1 MKKLLLLLTAAVAA
15 MSLWAAPVDH
25 ATAQK
30 KAQSFLKNQLYAG
43 RLMAPAAL
51 NPVLLKA
58 EIGDVKLNQPVYYI
72 YNTSTT
78 FLVVAGDD
86 RAEEIL
92 MVGDAPLSD
101 INNLS
106 PGMKDM
112 LQQYKKEIMFLQEH
126 PGLKVDPIVSP
137 QNSSML
143 KAVTIGPL
151 LTCNWGQSAP
161 YYNQCVFTYNN
172 RSYQCVTGCPA
183 TSASMVMYFWKYPT
197 TATPSVPGYS
207 MILNDS
213 YIVDVAALP
222 STIFDWGN
230 MKDSYSSGYT
240 TAQATAVATLM
251 RYVGQAEKMAYGTD
265 GSGIGSDESQ
275 NVVNMFKLFG
285 YDRNTCRLVMKNS
298 LLTGATIYS
307 DAEWAAMIQEEMS
320 AGRPIVFM
328 AISNYSGGHAFNVDG
343 YNSSTNKYHIN
354 FGWNGDDN
362 AWCSLNSFGTSS
374 WYSSNYYNQYQQMVI
389 GIKPETTEP
398 LITVDP
404 ASLEFSATT
413 GGTYTKT
420 FIATG
425 RNLTNNV
432 TLSVSGAG
440 YTVSPTTLTPAQIVS
455 GATITV
461 TYNPTEAGTHE
472 GAVTLS
478 SNGAESQ
485 TVTLTGTAIDAPRVT
500 VTPTTLSFNTQVGSS
515 NAKTFNVKGSDLT
528 GMVYLSV
535 SGEGY
540 SLDKSAIGR
549 ATAMST
555 YGSTV
560 KVTFAPTTAGDHP
573 GTITI
578 TSAGAE
584 TVTITL
590 NGNATDN
597 SPKINVNPA
606 ALSFNTVTGESVT
619 RNFIVT
625 GANLTGDL
633 SVALNDD
640 NGVYSVNKTSI
651 TPTQATNGALV
662 TVTYSP
668 TAFGN
673 HDATITV
680 SGGGANAATVTL
692 NGLASIAKFT
702 PVMQPVNND
711 LVNLTSFRAD
721 WTDQTYAANVSSYT
735 LEVYAGDASPMVL
748 KATET
753 GGANY
758 RLIEGITPDKY
769 YFVTGLAE
777 GGTFLYRVKALYVDD
792 TESDWSNVEQ
802 VTLFA
807 NAHPYA
813 GGDVNHDGVIDVDDV
828 TKLINVVL
836 GYASDFCPVCAN
848 VTGDGNIDI
857 DDVTALINKVLG
869 NN

>member
-1 MKKLLLLLTAAVAA
+1 
-15 MSLWAAPVDH
+15 
-25 ATAQK
+25 
-30 KAQSFLKNQLYAG
+30 
-43 RLMAPAAL
+43 
-51 NPVLLKA
+51 
-58 EIGDVKLNQPVYYI
+58 
-72 YNTSTT
+72 
-78 FLVVAGDD
+78 
-86 RAEEIL
+86 
-92 MVGDAPLSD
+92 
-101 INNLS
+101 
-106 PGMKDM
+106 
-112 LQQYKKEIMFLQEH
+112 
-126 PGLKVDPIVSP
+126 
-137 QNSSML
+137 
-143 KAVTIGPL
+143 
-151 LTCNWGQSAP
+151 
-161 YYNQCVFTYNN
+161 
-172 RSYQCVTGCPA
+172 
-183 TSASMVMYFWKYPT
+183 
-197 TATPSVPGYS
+197 
-207 MILNDS
+207 
-213 YIVDVAALP
+213 
-222 STIFDWGN
+222 
-230 MKDSYSSGYT
+230 
-240 TAQATAVATLM
+240 
-251 RYVGQAEKMAYGTD
+251 MAYGTD
-265 GSGIGSDESQ
+265 GSGIGTDECQ
-275 NVVNMFKLFG
+275 NIVNMYKLFG

-298 LLTGATIYS
+298 LLTGTAIYS

-320 AGRPIVFM
+320 AGRPIVFT
-328 AISNYSGGHAFNVDG
+328 AVSNSSGGHAFNVDG
-343 YNSSTNKYHIN
+343 YRSNDNKYHIN
-354 FGWNGDDN
+354 FGWGGSSN
-362 AWCSLNSFGTSS
+362 AWCALNSFGSS
-374 WYSSNYYNQYQQMVI
+374 SGWYSSYYNQYQQMVI

-398 LITVDP
+398 TITVDP
-404 ASLEFSATT
+404 ASLEFSGTT

-472 GAVTLS
+472 GTVTVS
-478 SNGAESQ
+478 GNGASQ
-485 TVTLTGTAIDAPRVT
+485 TVTLTGTAIDAPRLT

-540 SLDKSAIGR
+540 SLDKSTIGR
-549 ATAMST
+549 TTAMST
-555 YGSTV
+555 YGSTI
-560 KVTFAPTTAGDHP
+560 KVTFAPTTTGDHP

-597 SPKINVNPA
+597 SPKINVNNT
-606 ALSFNTVTGESVT
+606 ALLFNTVTGESVT

-633 SVALNDD
+633 TVALNDD

-651 TPTQATNGALV
+651 TTTQATNGALV

-668 TAFGN
+668 TAYGS

-680 SGGGANAATVTL
+680 SGANAATVTL
-692 NGLASIAKFT
+692 NGQASIAKYA
-702 PVMQPVNND
+702 PVMQPVNNE

-721 WTDQTYAANVSSYT
+721 WTDQTYPANVSSYT
-735 LEVYAGDASPMVL
+735 LEVYASPMAL
-748 KATET
+748 MATET
-753 GGANY
+753 GGTNY

-777 GGTFLYRVKALYVDD
+777 GGTFQYRVKALYVDD
-792 TESDWSNVEQ
+792 TESDWSNVEE

-813 GGDVNHDGVIDVDDV
+813 GGDVNHDGVIDIDDV
-828 TKLINVVL
+828 TNLINAVL
-836 GYASDFCPVCAN
+836 GYANNVCPVCAN